1 MHHIRRT
8 RDGGFYMVEVMVAIM
23 IISLVLAV
31 VATSFGV
38 ITGRADAAG
47 CDRDA
52 RVLEMAVEVHRIQ
65 SGDDELPASGLGVDR
80 FELGLVDAE
89 LLQSRSELYDLDS
102 AGRVLPAPDSPCTS
116 RTSP

>member
-31 VATSFGV
+31 VAASFGV
-38 ITGRADAAG
+38 ITGSADAAG

-52 RVLEMAVEVHRIQ
+52 RVLEMAVDVHRLQ
-65 SGDDELPASGLGVDR
+65 SGNDELPSRGLSADR
-80 FELGLVDAE
+80 YELGLVDAG
-89 LLQSRSELYDLDS
+89 LLHTRSELYDLDDE
-102 AGRVLPAPDSPCTS
+102 GRLRPAPDSPCTS
-116 RTSP
+116 SPVP